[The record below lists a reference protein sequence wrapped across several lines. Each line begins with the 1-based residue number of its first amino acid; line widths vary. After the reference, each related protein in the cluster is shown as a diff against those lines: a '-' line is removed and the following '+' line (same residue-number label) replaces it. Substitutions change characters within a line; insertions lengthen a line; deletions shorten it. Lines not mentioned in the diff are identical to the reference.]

1 MQSASSSHN
10 GLKMV
15 QIIRLLKMSTPAM
28 TLEMDLVHFITCV
41 KCERIFYSGL
51 DVTDHLEE
59 YHKEMSIPNEE
70 DEDEHF

>member
-1 MQSASSSHN
+1 MQATSSSPN

-59 YHKEMSIPNEE
+59 YHKEISIPNSG
-70 DEDEHF
+70 DDSGD